1 MVIDRGVDRGFHT
14 MECYWAVKKEWNN
27 AICSYMDGTRD
38 CHAELIKSDIKRNLH
53 DITYKWNLK
62 RNDTNELTE
71 QKQIHRLRELTYGY

>member
-1 MVIDRGVDRGFHT
+1 MSIDREVDKEDSIQWNVT
-14 MECYWAVKKEWNN
+14 EPLKKEWNN

-38 CHAELIKSDIKRNLH
+38 CHTELIKSDIRRNLY

-62 RNDTNELTE
+62 RYELTK